1 MFGRRCYKDWVALVS
16 FTARHLANCQ
26 VMRMVLPTW
35 FDRLKES
42 SSCKEIQF
50 KMFWLLVKISCPPAE
65 NVNEIPG
72 AGLGKVFEGQSLLRP
87 FGLLL
92 CGQLDYMIRNIHF
105 TEKHLHLS
113 PPSPPRSTSIF
124 PLAPLPPPTTQTSLI
139 KLKQWGR
146 IAKTLYFTEVG
157 FRGTNFDE

>member
-1 MFGRRCYKDWVALVS
+1 MALVS

-50 KMFWLLVKISCPPAE
+50 KMFCLLVKISCPPAE

-72 AGLGKVFEGQSLLRP
+72 AGLGKVFEGQSQLRP
-87 FGLLL
+87 FRTTL
-92 CGQLDYMIRNIHF
+92 MWAIR
-105 TEKHLHLS
+105 LHDQKYS
-113 PPSPPRSTSIF
+113 FYREAPPSF
-124 PLAPLPPPTTQTSLI
+124 PSLPPPSDHPDFI
-139 KLKQWGR
+139 
-146 IAKTLYFTEVG
+146 
-157 FRGTNFDE
+157 N